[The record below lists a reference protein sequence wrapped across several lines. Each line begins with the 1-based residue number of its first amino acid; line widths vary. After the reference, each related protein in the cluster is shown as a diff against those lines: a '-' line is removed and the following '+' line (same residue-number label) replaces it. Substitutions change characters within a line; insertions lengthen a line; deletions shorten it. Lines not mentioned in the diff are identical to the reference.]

1 MSSISQQVS
10 DIIYSDISL
19 QKDLTRGLINHRAL
33 ARDIIDKYSLDASL
47 DSVISAIRR
56 VEIEPMKEADKKI
69 SNLFKDAA
77 ISTRN
82 NLVCFTLKSEAI
94 VLLQKVASKNVRIVT
109 GHEEIKVIVEKGK
122 YEIVHD
128 IFSPYIVKVEK
139 DLGEVGI
146 KLAEEAAKTYGVMS
160 RIANEIAL
168 NKINIVELLISVP
181 EFLICVRDK
190 DVIKTHEVL
199 LGLSGS

>member
-33 ARDIIDKYSLDASL
+33 ARYIIDKYSLDASL

-190 DVIKTHEVL
+190 DVIKTHEVF
-199 LGLSGS
+199 